1 MDRRRNLSGREGFV
15 LPRVIYGNRGDLASR
30 WALLRA
36 LDQLGVR
43 EVSVFRDKPS
53 DVPALA
59 YPQFDYG
66 PIRNL
71 ITNGPAH
78 AVLHNARVVLWAV
91 GLDMQDDSSLAK
103 LTYLNLFFR
112 RYRKMGLRIWCVF
125 QGVGPIS
132 TSAGRWMT
140 RRLLENVDRFIARD
154 PGSYELIC
162 TLTDPAKC
170 DLGHDAIFLPGLEA
184 DLHIE

>member
-103 LTYLNLFFR
+103 LTYLNLLFR